1 MKTFD
6 IFGKTLRCFSHIL
19 KIFQCFVK
27 LLRENIPGLQTKQSI
42 ITSSTP
48 DSLSSPQMITNL
60 ISAHLFLTTN
70 LKDFIFFPE
79 GLITVCWRYINPLS
93 KQTVFTVF
101 TYLSDLGSSAPRTPG
116 WRSPHCR
123 AGWAGPR
130 TCPSCGRR
138 KDRSLVSVV
147 SSALPAGSPAS

>member
-1 MKTFD
+1 MTF
-6 IFGKTLRCFSHIL
+6 L
-19 KIFQCFVK
+19 
-27 LLRENIPGLQTKQSI
+27 ENIKMFLTYPQNIPMLCQI
-42 ITSSTP
+42 IAVEHSWPLNKTIHYHSSTP

-138 KDRSLVSVV
+138 KDRSLVWRIWST
-147 SSALPAGSPAS
+147 PPGESPAW